1 MKHRRKLFVAFFV
14 AGIAALIYST
24 WKKESSDLESL
35 AHLDDDD
42 WDDWDSSDLFEEE

>member
-24 WKKESSDLESL
+24 WKKNLPIWN
-35 AHLDDDD
+35 H
-42 WDDWDSSDLFEEE
+42 